1 MILFSVLK
9 SKVKNYFW
17 NQILFAF
24 PLHEIQVEFSSSSS
38 FYKNSMGWLATKKKK
53 GRIELLP
60 FPCDYAI

>member
-53 GRIELLP
+53 VE
-60 FPCDYAI
+60 